1 MNISIATV
9 GNYCA
14 MKYMTFNGSYASNF
28 TSKFDTSIVNLN
40 GNSGYT
46 YLPDLAIM
54 AAIDEIN
61 NDPSILP
68 GVYVSLKRF
77 SDCGSYYP
85 KADAEYSGGSG
96 GYASAMTATDI
107 IENHKDVLGV
117 IGNQFSN
124 AARGLAQIL
133 SVEQIPYCA
142 AVTGSPRF
150 SDKNNYGY
158 FWRMLTNSNG
168 KYVAFILKYWN
179 IKRIAIIY
187 QADNEIGRSTF
198 SQIKS
203 LTAQQNVEILSQIG
217 LKTKFLVDTIDV
229 AAANLRRVDARYII
243 ISGTSSFVASVIYPM
258 GQAGLVGPN
267 HVWIVHNRPKPSADV
282 RNYRFLKGLITV
294 GNTASG
300 NGSLLASVYNKTA
313 TTAGNAFG
321 RDYFEGYGLPGFYD
335 CAYMMLLGFD
345 KFTYQGILYLAG
357 YSGLSMNPVLID
369 ELGDQKKPGSFSRFT
384 GDYRNTTNFAASDA
398 HLSTMRY
405 YNTSTHIF
413 YNDSSIPPH
422 DSNVVDLVLLSYG
435 AESFYG
441 QTIVALFGVGLLL
454 SFASYFL
461 VIHERKN
468 KIVRSTSIPECIIL
482 ITGCL
487 VAYAGSITYINA
499 RSEAL
504 CKVRVW
510 SLSMAQILIAS
521 PLISKS
527 LLLVSMFSSGRIY
540 KNDRVLKKMQHQVRI
555 LNGAAIVIE
564 AVLLALWTFEKNSFV
579 LEIKENMSAYWRC
592 TSFGSKNKTASP
604 FFVALCSYNGL
615 MIFGLLVFAYLEK
628 SVHCK
633 MQDNSATLITVFI
646 SLALM
651 ILLIFEL
658 LGTPDFTTDFK
669 VCVCI
674 WVTITLVLVCTIGST
689 ALDVFS
695 ASAEGQIRSSLSPV
709 VQSSTNSETL
719 PKRKTA
725 EKVLSSSGQQDHDAF
740 RRSALSGANR
750 DRKDLVP
757 TAYQR
762 WKLAYGG
769 VGNIFNFGPDG
780 CAALSTPVSAPP
792 PPPSPPPPPDAMLKN
807 NLHEFIDL
815 TEQLKNVKRDL
826 KIINESKNELASDIC
841 KCMIDNDIPA
851 FNIQRGILSI
861 LKNTRESLSPIAKQ
875 LMLDFFVDLIR
886 KQFVTTAS
894 ANEMQMA
901 VFALSFPNEAS
912 LLGALKVEAI
922 AKHFV
927 QACIQGESKIVLSRN
942 SFGAQSW
949 GLINNNCSQERYA
962 RITGRAH

>member
-1 MNISIATV
+1 MNISIATI

-61 NDPSILP
+61 NDPTILP

-168 KYVAFILKYWN
+168 RYVAFILKYWN
-179 IKRIAIIY
+179 IKRIAVIY

-229 AAANLRRVDARYII
+229 AAA
-243 ISGTSSFVASVIYPM
+243 T
-258 GQAGLVGPN
+258 
-267 HVWIVHNRPKPSADV
+267 
-282 RNYRFLKGLITV
+282 
-294 GNTASG
+294 SG

-313 TTAGNAFG
+313 ATAGNAFG
-321 RDYFEGYGLPGFYD
+321 RDYFESYGLPGFYD
-335 CAYMMLLGFD
+335 CTYMMLLGFD
-345 KFTYQGILYLAG
+345 KFTYQAFLYLAG

-369 ELGDQKKPGSFSRFT
+369 EFGDQKKPGSFSRFT
-384 GDYRNTTNFAASDA
+384 GDYRNTTNFAASDT

-435 AESFYG
+435 ADSFYG

-487 VAYAGSITYINA
+487 IAYAGSITYINA

-510 SLSMAQILIAS
+510 SLSLAQILIAS

-564 AVLLALWTFEKNSFV
+564 AV
-579 LEIKENMSAYWRC
+579 
-592 TSFGSKNKTASP
+592 GSL
-604 FFVALCSYNGL
+604 FC
-615 MIFGLLVFAYLEK
+615 
-628 SVHCK
+628 
-633 MQDNSATLITVFI
+633 
-646 SLALM
+646 
-651 ILLIFEL
+651 
-658 LGTPDFTTDFK
+658 
-669 VCVCI
+669 
-674 WVTITLVLVCTIGST
+674 
-689 ALDVFS
+689 
-695 ASAEGQIRSSLSPV
+695 
-709 VQSSTNSETL
+709 
-719 PKRKTA
+719 
-725 EKVLSSSGQQDHDAF
+725 
-740 RRSALSGANR
+740 
-750 DRKDLVP
+750 
-757 TAYQR
+757 
-762 WKLAYGG
+762 
-769 VGNIFNFGPDG
+769 
-780 CAALSTPVSAPP
+780 
-792 PPPSPPPPPDAMLKN
+792 
-807 NLHEFIDL
+807 
-815 TEQLKNVKRDL
+815 
-826 KIINESKNELASDIC
+826 
-841 KCMIDNDIPA
+841 
-851 FNIQRGILSI
+851 
-861 LKNTRESLSPIAKQ
+861 
-875 LMLDFFVDLIR
+875 
-886 KQFVTTAS
+886 
-894 ANEMQMA
+894 
-901 VFALSFPNEAS
+901 
-912 LLGALKVEAI
+912 
-922 AKHFV
+922 
-927 QACIQGESKIVLSRN
+927 
-942 SFGAQSW
+942 
-949 GLINNNCSQERYA
+949 
-962 RITGRAH
+962 